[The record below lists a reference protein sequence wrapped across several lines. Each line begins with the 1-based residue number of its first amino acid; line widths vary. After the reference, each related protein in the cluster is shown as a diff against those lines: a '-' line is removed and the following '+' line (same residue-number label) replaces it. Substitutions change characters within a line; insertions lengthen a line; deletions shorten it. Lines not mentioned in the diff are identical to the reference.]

1 MPRKPTRRRNSIYCK
16 CRDSAGTGFN
26 TRQFSVGIIN
36 EFCFYIRMKF
46 LRTTVLTVSLLAFL
60 SVPALAQTKIG
71 TVDLR
76 KLFDGYWKTR
86 QVQTVLNDRKTQ
98 LDNDDKSMR
107 DDLKKGSDEYQ
118 KLLAQANDQAISADQ
133 RDKRKQAA
141 ADKLKQLQ
149 DAKTTIDQFERQA
162 QITLSEQGQR
172 MRDNI
177 LSDIKAAVAAQAKV
191 AGYSLVIDTA
201 AETANATTAVVYS
214 SGEND
219 LTDAVLK
226 RLNAGRTDSTTPAP
240 VVTSPSSL
248 LLNTNKP

>member
-1 MPRKPTRRRNSIYCK
+1 
-16 CRDSAGTGFN
+16 
-26 TRQFSVGIIN
+26 
-36 EFCFYIRMKF
+36 MKL
-46 LRTTVLTVSLLAFL
+46 LRTTILTISLLAFL
-60 SVPALAQTKIG
+60 SVPALAQTKSSLAQTNKIG

-86 QVQTVLNDRKTQ
+86 QVQTVLNDRKVQ

-107 DDLKKGSDEYQ
+107 DDLKKGGDEYQ
-118 KLLAQANDQAISADQ
+118 KLLAQANDQALSADQ

-149 DAKTTIDQFERQA
+149 DSKTAIDQFERQA
-162 QITLSEQGQR
+162 QITLSEQSQR
-172 MRDNI
+172 LRDNI
-177 LSDIKAAVAAQAKV
+177 LSEIKAAVTVKAKA
-191 AGYSLVIDTA
+191 AGYSLVIDAA

-226 RLNAGRTDSTTPAP
+226 QLNAGAPISTTLAP

-248 LLNTNKP
+248 LGTNMPGINLR

>member
-1 MPRKPTRRRNSIYCK
+1 
-16 CRDSAGTGFN
+16 
-26 TRQFSVGIIN
+26 
-36 EFCFYIRMKF
+36 MKF
-46 LRTTVLTVSLLAFL
+46 LRTTVLTILLLAFL
-60 SVPALAQTKIG
+60 GVPTLAQTKIG

-86 QVQTVLNDRKTQ
+86 QAQTALNDRKTQ
-98 LDNDDKSMR
+98 LDTDDKSMR

-118 KLLAQANDQAISADQ
+118 KLLEQANDQAISADQ

-149 DAKTTIDQFERQA
+149 DSKAAIEQFERQA
-162 QITLSEQGQR
+162 QVTLQEQQMR

-177 LSDIKAAVAAQAKV
+177 LVEIKAAVTAKAKA
-191 AGYSLVIDTA
+191 AGYSLVIDAT
-201 AETANATTAVVYS
+201 AETPNATPAVIYS

-226 RLNAGRTDSTTPAP
+226 QLNAGAP
-240 VVTSPSSL
+240 IDMTKPVASNTVPSL
-248 LLNTNKP
+248 AGTNSSKQINSR

>member
-1 MPRKPTRRRNSIYCK
+1 VIPP
-16 CRDSAGTGFN
+16 AQVL
-26 TRQFSVGIIN
+26 TRQFSVGVLLGI
-36 EFCFYIRMKF
+36 CFYIPMKL
-46 LRTTVLTVSLLAFL
+46 LRTTILTVSVLACL
-60 SVPALAQTKIG
+60 SVPALAQTKIA

-86 QVQTVLNDRKTQ
+86 QVQTVRNDRKTQ
-98 LDNDDKSMR
+98 LDNDDKNMR

-118 KLLAQANDQAISADQ
+118 KLLGQANDQAISADQ

-149 DAKTTIDQFERQA
+149 DSKTTIDQFERQA

-177 LSDIKAAVAAQAKV
+177 LSEIKAAVTAQAK
-191 AGYSLVIDTA
+191 AGGYSLVIDAA

-214 SGEND
+214 NGEND

-226 RLNAGRTDSTTPAP
+226 RLNAGAPIGTTPAP
-240 VVTSPSSL
+240 VVASPSSL
-248 LLNTNKP
+248 LGTNAPGINLR

>member
-1 MPRKPTRRRNSIYCK
+1 
-16 CRDSAGTGFN
+16 
-26 TRQFSVGIIN
+26 
-36 EFCFYIRMKF
+36 MKL
-46 LRTTVLTVSLLAFL
+46 LRTTILTISLLAFL
-60 SVPALAQTKIG
+60 SVPAPAQTKSSPAQTSKIG

-86 QVQTVLNDRKTQ
+86 QLQTVLNDRKAQ

-107 DDLKKGSDEYQ
+107 DDFKKGSDEYQ
-118 KLLAQANDQAISADQ
+118 KLLAQANDQAFSADQ
-133 RDKRKQAA
+133 RDKRKQVA

-149 DAKTTIDQFERQA
+149 DSKTAIDQFERQA
-162 QITLSEQGQR
+162 QITLSEQSQR

-177 LSDIKAAVAAQAKV
+177 LSEIKAAVTAQAKV
-191 AGYSLVIDTA
+191 AGYSLVIDAA

-219 LTDAVLK
+219 LTDVVLK
-226 RLNAGRTDSTTPAP
+226 QLNAGAPISTLSAP

-248 LLNTNKP
+248 LGTNTPGVNLR